1 MPGKIDS
8 MSIEFAEKLSTAIR
22 AYHPLPKFDQ
32 PLTLDDAYALQHSV
46 TNCRTGSH
54 VGGIKAG
61 VTAAPIQALLGLDHA
76 LIASLYADGEFESGD
91 TIEYLNGRKV
101 ECEFAVMVD
110 DIGLPKA
117 IAPAI
122 EIVYVKFE
130 RSSDLCA
137 ESLVASNLGA
147 DLYMLGEF
155 APWDDDFA
163 ELTVTL
169 TCDGA
174 VVNSAPMTDA
184 FGGPR
189 AGVNWMWR
197 EARRRKFRLGY
208 RTLMLLGACGTPVD
222 AAPGKYQADFGVLG
236 AVEFAVQSPAQ

>member
-1 MPGKIDS
+1 LPDNVDS
-8 MSIEFAEKLSTAIR
+8 RRSELAEKLSTAIR
-22 AYHPLPKFDQ
+22 AHDPLPKFNRQ
-32 PLTLDDAYALQHSV
+32 LTLDDAYALQHSV
-46 TNCRTGSH
+46 TKCRAGNR

-61 VTAAPIQALLGLDHA
+61 VTAAPMQDLLGLNHA
-76 LIASLYADGEFESGD
+76 LIASLYADGEVEAGD
-91 TIEYLNGRKV
+91 TIKYLNGRKV
-101 ECEFAVMVD
+101 ECEFAAIVD

-122 EIVYVKFE
+122 EVVYVNFQ

-147 DLYMLGEF
+147 DLYMLGDF

-169 TCDGA
+169 TCDGT
-174 VVNSAPMTDA
+174 VVNEAPMTDA

-189 AGVNWMWR
+189 AGVRWMWR
-197 EARRRKFRLGY
+197 EARKREFRLGH
-208 RTLMLLGACGTPVD
+208 RTLMLLGACGKPVD
-222 AAPGKYQADFGVLG
+222 AAPGKYRADFGVLG
-236 AVEFAVQSPAQ
+236 AVEFIVQTPVR